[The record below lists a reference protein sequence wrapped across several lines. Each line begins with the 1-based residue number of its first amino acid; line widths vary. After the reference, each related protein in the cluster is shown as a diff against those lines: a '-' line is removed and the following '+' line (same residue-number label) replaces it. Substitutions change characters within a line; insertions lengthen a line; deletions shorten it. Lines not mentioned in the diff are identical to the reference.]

1 MARKSLSTSASDV
14 IVFHFVRTFL
24 FLPLSRQSVYCPD
37 MSNFALLWGKILDSS
52 LWVKESKETRLVWIT
67 MLAMKDQNGIIQASV
82 VGLADR
88 AKVTLDECREALR
101 IFLSP
106 DVDDTSKV
114 EEGRRI
120 REISGGWQIINHEL
134 YRYSTEAKR
143 EFWRKTKAEQRA
155 RDAERREA
163 KKDKRK
169 PAPMASAEPAGARA
183 YNNGNDPLG
192 DSIVTESLPEQ
203 CR

>member
-1 MARKSLSTSASDV
+1 
-14 IVFHFVRTFL
+14 
-24 FLPLSRQSVYCPD
+24 